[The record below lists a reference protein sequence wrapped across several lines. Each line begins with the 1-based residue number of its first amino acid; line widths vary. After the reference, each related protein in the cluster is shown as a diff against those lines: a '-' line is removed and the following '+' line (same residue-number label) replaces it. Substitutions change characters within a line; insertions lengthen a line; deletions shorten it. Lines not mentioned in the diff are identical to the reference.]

1 MKREG
6 DAFMNMTDE
15 LERLSK
21 LHKDGS
27 LNDEEFAQAKR
38 KLLSQPAESA
48 PPKQDYSPG
57 EASNP
62 YVGLEIGVVVIGVL
76 LLLIFLFGVALPH
89 WHHHGGMFF
98 EYQPP
103 R

>member
-1 MKREG
+1 
-6 DAFMNMTDE
+6 MNMTDE
-15 LERLSK
+15 LERLSR

-38 KLLSQPAESA
+38 KLLSQPAGSEPSR
-48 PPKQDYSPG
+48 QDQSPG

-62 YVGLEIGVVVIGVL
+62 YAAMEIGLVVIGVL

-89 WHHHGGMFF
+89 WSHHGGMIF